1 MLRMLCYTVILLEHY
16 QNVTRISLPGLL
28 EYYSNVT
35 GILLECYWNTVIS
48 LGCQG
53 ARVCWKIARTLH
65 RVVVNVV

>member
-16 QNVTRISLPGLL
+16 QNVTRISLPRLL

-35 GILLECYWNTVIS
+35 GILLEYYWNTVTS

-53 ARVCWKIARTLH
+53 TRVCWKIARTLH
-65 RVVVNVV
+65 RVVVNAV